1 MLFSI
6 YILICGLII
15 RPQTI
20 LGKYLISQSSS
31 LSVPVGTIWP
41 YTGDLNEIPDD
52 WHLCD
57 GTNGTPDLRNRFLEG
72 TTTKANMF
80 VEAGLPN
87 ITGKHYTDNT
97 SSEYYYSPSG
107 VYTYIHGKNL
117 TLEGSTSYTSG
128 WLLFDASRCSSIYG
142 NSNTVQ
148 PASYTVYYIMKIK

>member
-1 MLFSI
+1 MVVTSQDSSLE
-6 YILICGLII
+6 LPMG
-15 RPQTI
+15 TI
-20 LGKYLISQSSS
+20 LPY
-31 LSVPVGTIWP
+31 VGELA
-41 YTGDLNEIPDD
+41 DIPKG
-52 WHLCD
+52 WALCD
-57 GTNGTPDLRNRFLEG
+57 GSNGTPNLTGRFLEG

>member
-1 MLFSI
+1 M
-6 YILICGLII
+6 
-15 RPQTI
+15 
-20 LGKYLISQSSS
+20 
-31 LSVPVGTIWP
+31 
-41 YTGDLNEIPDD
+41 NEIPDD

-97 SSEYYYSPSG
+97 SSEYYYSSSG